1 MLSVDDKVDQ
11 ATLELLQGERIE
23 IAKSGEK
30 EINLEH
36 LGNNLAT
43 KASTDDF
50 LSRCQYR

>member
-1 MLSVDDKVDQ
+1 MLSINDKVDQ

-23 IAKSGEK
+23 IARLGEK

-36 LGNNLAT
+36 LGNNLST

-50 LSRCQYR
+50 LSRCQCR